1 MKPRFLL
8 LFLISIMALS
18 SRLPAASDGL
28 AAAYAV
34 ADATTGHILEGRQL
48 DKKLPIASLTKIATA
63 MVVLDWAEKGR
74 RDLTSSIVIPPSA
87 TRVGGANP
95 VQFQPGDQVTMRDL
109 LYAALLQSDNVA
121 ATALADHV
129 GRSLT
134 ASRHNEGTPP
144 VHLFVAQMN
153 ALARKLGMRNTRFLN
168 PHGLDHQEHP
178 YSTARDLVLLSS
190 YAMQRSAFRF
200 YVSQSERRIQ
210 RFLPT
215 GETTEYR
222 LVNTNELLGTRSID
236 GVKTGRTSRAG
247 DCLVISAAREPESIA
262 HADGSHTITPRRLV
276 VVVLNA
282 RDRFGYASRLLTQ
295 GWRLYDDWAARGRP
309 TEGKG
314 E

>member
-1 MKPRFLL
+1 MKQRLL
-8 LFLISIMALS
+8 LFLICVMALPL
-18 SRLPAASDGL
+18 RLPAASGGG

-34 ADATTGHILEGRQL
+34 ADATTGHILEGQNL

-74 RDLTSSIVIPPSA
+74 RDLTAAIVIPPSA

-129 GRSLT
+129 GRSLRT
-134 ASRHNEGTPP
+134 SRSHEGEPP
-144 VHLFVAQMN
+144 VYLFVAQMN

-168 PHGLDHQEHP
+168 PHGLDHQDRP
-178 YSTARDLVLLSS
+178 YSTVRDMVLLTN
-190 YAMQRSAFRF
+190 YAMQRSSFRF
-200 YVSQSERRIQ
+200 YVSQSERRIK

-222 LVNTNELLGTRSID
+222 LVNTNELIGTRSID

-247 DCLVISAAREPESIA
+247 DCLIISAAREPESIP
-262 HADGSHTITPRRLV
+262 HADGTHTITPRRLV
-276 VVVLNA
+276 VVVLNTP
-282 RDRFGYASRLLTQ
+282 DRFGYASRLLTR
-295 GWRLYDDWAARGRP
+295 GWRLYDDWAAQGRP
-309 TEGKG
+309 TEGNR
-314 E
+314 